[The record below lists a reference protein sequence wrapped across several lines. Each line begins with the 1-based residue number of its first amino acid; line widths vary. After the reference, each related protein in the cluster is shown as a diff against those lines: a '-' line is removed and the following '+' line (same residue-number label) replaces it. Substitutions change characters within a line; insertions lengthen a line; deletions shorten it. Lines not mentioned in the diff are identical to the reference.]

1 MIEIK
6 SFSDADSEAFL
17 SLARELQGYE
27 TQFYDLMKPADEIGP
42 WYLKLV
48 QEYSQKEDGTVLIA
62 WENGHAVGYASIF
75 TKVEEDGKSE
85 EIAYTYAY
93 VGDLVVKEAA
103 RGRGIARQLLDACEA
118 YARRAERTELR
129 ITVLADNKRAHDVY
143 RAFGFDDLHIDMRK
157 KLSP

>member
-6 SFSDADSEAFL
+6 PFSKADSEAFL

-42 WYLKLV
+42 WYLDLI
-48 QEYSQKEDGTVLIA
+48 EEFSQKEDGTVLMA
-62 WENGHAVGYASIF
+62 WEGDRIVGYASIF
-75 TKVEEDGKSE
+75 TAVVEDGKRE

-93 VGDLVVKEAA
+93 IGDLVVTAAA
-103 RGRGIARQLLDACEA
+103 RGRGIARQLLDACED
-118 YARRAERTELR
+118 YARRAGRTELR
-129 ITVLADNKRAHDVY
+129 IKVLAENRRAHDVY
-143 RAFGFDDLHIDMRK
+143 QAFGFDDLHIDMRK

>member
-6 SFSDADSEAFL
+6 PYSSADYEAFI

-27 TQFYDLMKPADEIGP
+27 TQFYDLMKPAEDIGP
-42 WYLKLV
+42 WYLDLLK
-48 QEYSQKEDGTVLIA
+48 EYAQKEDGTILIA
-62 WENGHAVGYASIF
+62 WVDGRALGYASIF
-75 TKVEEDGKSE
+75 TKVEEDGKRE

-93 VGDLVVKEAA
+93 VGDLVVTEAA
-103 RGRGIARQLLDACEA
+103 RGRGIARQLLDACED
-118 YARRAERTELR
+118 YARRAGRTELR
-129 ITVLADNKRAHDVY
+129 IKVLAGNKRAHEVY